1 MTDLERAWT
10 AEQNLA
16 AMTLRYEMA
25 NRLNISARQELAEVK
40 GFILNLL
47 ESDSDDLEVTNLSSE
62 QIQWAKKIVKGI
74 K

>member
-16 AMTLRYEMA
+16 VMTLRYEMA

-40 GFILNLL
+40 GILL
-47 ESDSDDLEVTNLSSE
+47 EVLSDSCDCDAESYLSNE
-62 QIQWAKKIVKGI
+62 HYTKLCNFVKGI

>member
-40 GFILNLL
+40 GILL
-47 ESDSDDLEVTNLSSE
+47 EVLSDSCDCGAETYLSNE
-62 QIQWAKKIVKGI
+62 HYAKLHNFVKGI